1 MIIFSGGTG
10 TPKLLDG
17 LRHIVPEDE
26 LTVVVN
32 TAEDIWVSG
41 NLITPDIDTILY
53 LLSGRIDRGKW
64 WGVKDDTF
72 QTHRAMKEL
81 GHDEGMMIGD
91 LDRATH
97 IMRSDL
103 LRQGMSLSGSIQEL
117 LSVYGIDVNVLPMS
131 DDPVRTMVGTP
142 SGNIHFQDFWVKQ
155 HGEPE
160 VLAVEQEGIE
170 DASICP
176 LVLEALEE
184 DDEVLIGPSNPITS
198 IGPIISL
205 PGMSRILR
213 KKKVVA
219 VSPII
224 GDEAVSG
231 PAGKLMSARGF
242 EVSSRGIAEC
252 YGEFLD
258 VLVLDDRDTVSP
270 EQFQNVGVDVVFT
283 NTLMRSLDISKDLS
297 EVIMSI
303 FAKM

>member
-32 TAEDIWVSG
+32 TAEDVWVSG

-53 LLSGRIDRGKW
+53 LLSGRIDRDKW
-64 WGVKDDTF
+64 WGVEDDTF
-72 QTHRAMKEL
+72 QTHGAMKGL

-103 LRQGMSLSGSIQEL
+103 LRQGMALSGSIQEL
-117 LSVYGIDVNVLPMS
+117 LSVYGINVNVLPMS
-131 DDPVRTMVGTP
+131 DDPVRTMVETP

-160 VLAVEQEGIE
+160 VLSVEQEGIE
-170 DASICP
+170 GASICP

-224 GDEAVSG
+224 GNEAVSG
-231 PAGKLMSARGF
+231 PAGKLMNARGF

-258 VLVLDDRDTVSP
+258 VLVLDDRDTASP

-283 NTLMRSLDISKDLS
+283 NTLMGSPDISKDLS
-297 EVIMSI
+297 EVIISI
-303 FAKM
+303 FANM

>member
-32 TAEDIWVSG
+32 TAEDVWVSG

-53 LLSGRIDRGKW
+53 LLSGRIDRDKW

-72 QTHRAMKEL
+72 QTHGAMKEL
-81 GHDEGMMIGD
+81 GHYEDMMIGD

-97 IMRSDL
+97 IMRSEL

-117 LSVYGIDVNVLPMS
+117 LSVYGINVNVLPMS
-131 DDPVRTMVGTP
+131 DDPVRTMVETP

-170 DASICP
+170 GASICP
-176 LVLEALEE
+176 LVLEALEG

-205 PGMSRILR
+205 PGMSKILR

-224 GDEAVSG
+224 GNEAVSG
-231 PAGKLMSARGF
+231 PAGKLMGARGF

-258 VLVLDDRDTVSP
+258 VLVLDDRDTASS
-270 EQFQNVGVDVVFT
+270 EQFQNMGLGVVFT
-283 NTLMRSLDISKDLS
+283 NTLMRSPEISKELS
-297 EVIMSI
+297 KEILSI

>member
-32 TAEDIWVSG
+32 TAEDVWVSG

-53 LLSGRIDRGKW
+53 LLSGRIDRDKW

-72 QTHRAMKEL
+72 QTHGAMKEL

-103 LRQGMSLSGSIQEL
+103 LRQGMALSGSIQEL
-117 LSVYGIDVNVLPMS
+117 LSVYGINVNVLPMS
-131 DDPVRTMVGTP
+131 DDPVSTMVWTP

-205 PGMSRILR
+205 PGMSKILR
-213 KKKVVA
+213 KKKVLA

-224 GDEAVSG
+224 GTEAVSG
-231 PAGKLMSARGF
+231 PAGKLMGARGF

-283 NTLMRSLDISKDLS
+283 NTLMRSPDVSKDLS

>member
-32 TAEDIWVSG
+32 TAEDVWVSG

-53 LLSGRIDRGKW
+53 LLSGRIDRDKW
-64 WGVKDDTF
+64 WGVKGDTF

-97 IMRSDL
+97 IIRSDL
-103 LRQGMSLSGSIQEL
+103 LRQGIALSGSIQEL
-117 LSVYGIDVNVLPMS
+117 LSVYEINVNVLPMS
-131 DDPVRTMVGTP
+131 DDPVRTMIETP
-142 SGNIHFQDFWVKQ
+142 SGHVHFQDFWVKQ
-155 HGEPE
+155 HGGPE
-160 VLAVEQEGIE
+160 VLSVEQEGIE
-170 DASICP
+170 EASICP
-176 LVLEALEE
+176 LVLEALED

-205 PGMSRILR
+205 PGMSGILR

-224 GDEAVSG
+224 GNEAVSG
-231 PAGKLMSARGF
+231 PAGKLMTARGF
-242 EVSSRGIAEC
+242 DVSSRGIADC
-252 YGEFLD
+252 YREFLD
-258 VLVLDDRDTVSP
+258 VLVLDDRDTASR
-270 EQFQNVGVDVVFT
+270 EQFQNMGVDVVST
-283 NTLMRSLDISKDLS
+283 NTLMRSPEISKDLS
-297 EVIMSI
+297 KKIVSI
-303 FAKM
+303 FASM